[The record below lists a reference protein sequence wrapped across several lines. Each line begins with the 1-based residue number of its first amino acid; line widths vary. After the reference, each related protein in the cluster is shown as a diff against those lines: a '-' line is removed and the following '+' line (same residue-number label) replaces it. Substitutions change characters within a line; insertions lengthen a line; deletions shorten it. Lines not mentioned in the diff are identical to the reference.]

1 MMICSLYRPL
11 ISFAHQPHKI
21 PLASKASYYH
31 DKFEGRF
38 TSSGDQYD
46 KSDFTVAHR
55 TLPFN
60 SILLVTNTLNHKSVV
75 VRVNDRGPFNK
86 RRVVDLSRAAAM
98 KVGMIPFGVVPVKVK
113 LLTLLDRLSTT
124 DSILSA
130 GSSWNCFASKDS
142 LNGSSIQIWETK
154 NWKHAFYMAS
164 ALQLENKQ
172 LHFVVKAGSVNGTKE
187 YQLVITHLEE
197 KKETERLLS
206 HFRTAGFINAMILP

>member
-1 MMICSLYRPL
+1 MPA
-11 ISFAHQPHKI
+11 ISAAQQRHKKS
-21 PLASKASYYH
+21 AGSKASYYH

-38 TSSGDQYD
+38 TSSGDHYD

-75 VRVNDRGPFNK
+75 VRVNDRGPFK
-86 RRVVDLSRAAAM
+86 KSRVVDLSRAAAM
-98 KVGMIPFGVVPVKVK
+98 KVGMIPFGVVPVKIK
-113 LLTLLDRLSTT
+113 LLTLLDRLSMT

-130 GSSWNCFASKDS
+130 GSIWNCFASKDS
-142 LNGSSIQIWETK
+142 LTGSSIQIWKTK

-164 ALQLENKQ
+164 NLQLENKQ
-172 LHFVVKAGSVNGTKE
+172 LHFVVKAGTVNGTKE
-187 YQLVITHLEE
+187 YQLVITRLEG

-206 HFRTAGFINAMILP
+206 HFQKEGFINAMILP